1 MGDLQVTW
9 KVSIYYNHYIYRWEG
24 GKVGDLQVTWKVSIY
39 YNHYIYRWEGEGG
52 QPTGHVEGE
61 YIL

>member
-1 MGDLQVTW
+1 MGNLQVMW

-39 YNHYIYRWEGEGG
+39 YRSLHIGKGG
-52 QPTGHVEGE
+52 
-61 YIL
+61 